1 MTHQSSRPLT
11 QALAQYVATLA
22 PGDIPSAVRER
33 TVEMVLDGSG
43 ALLAAADPRLSTG
56 RRIAAFARA
65 QGGAEQATVVGHGF
79 RTGAALAA
87 LANGTMGYACDVE
100 PHHPAGVLHPIAV
113 MVPTALAISELA
125 GAGGERLMTAIVL
138 GCEIE
143 YRLSMALGPVEQY
156 NLGFH
161 PSAVCGCFG
170 ATAAA
175 SFLLG
180 LGTEQLER
188 AFGLAGCQASG
199 LMAWETDPSENSR
212 PFQMGM
218 AARNGVTAALLARDG
233 FGAPDRIFDGGHD
246 VLSAYSRVA
255 DPAPLTAD
263 LGSAWDGVT
272 ELAIKPYP
280 CVSFLHPALDA
291 LETLLARHALSS
303 SDIASIQLRFADA
316 GAHCVDDNP
325 LKGHN
330 AQYVLP
336 VRTALGRLS
345 YLDLFEDRRLSHPEV
360 RRLAESTSVVR
371 DFGEFEQKFPDFYI
385 GEITLDLHG
394 GRRVSERCDIA
405 RGYPEAPL
413 PQADIESKFHEIVGE
428 VADEQRRAALA
439 TAATT
444 IFDADSVDDLAALL
458 AARPRTSVKGE

>member
-11 QALAQYVATLA
+11 QALAQYVATLT

-113 MVPTALAISELA
+113 MAPTALAMSELA

-175 SFLLG
+175 SFVLG
-180 LGTEQLER
+180 LGPEQLER

-218 AARNGVTAALLARDG
+218 AARNGVTAALLAADG
-233 FGAPDRIFDGGHD
+233 FGGPTGIFDRGHT
-246 VLSAYSRVA
+246 VFGAFSRNPNPQRLVE
-255 DPAPLTAD
+255 D
-263 LGSAWDGVT
+263 LGRTFDGIM
-272 ELAIKPYP
+272 ELAIKPYSS
-280 CVSFLHPALDA
+280 VSFLHPALDA
-291 LETLLARHALSS
+291 LLALAREDDLTIA
-303 SDIASIQLRFADA
+303 DIDRIALRFPSS
-316 GAHCVDDNP
+316 GAHCIDNNP
-325 LKGHN
+325 LKSHC
-330 AQYVLP
+330 AQYILP
-336 VRTALGRLS
+336 VALSPTGLS
-345 YLDLFEDRRLSHPEV
+345 VIDLFVDRRDGDPEIRRLSQRVTVIRDDELDREFPARYASVIEV
-360 RRLAESTSVVR
+360 STRDGRRLS
-371 DFGEFEQKFPDFYI
+371 
-385 GEITLDLHG
+385 
-394 GRRVSERCDIA
+394 RRNDIA
-405 RGYPEAPL
+405 RGYPETPMS
-413 PQADIESKFHEIVGE
+413 ADERTAKYERLAGAIASPARVAELKRTIESLWQAPSI
-428 VADEQRRAALA
+428 AAYAKLMGA
-439 TAATT
+439 PPDPA
-444 IFDADSVDDLAALL
+444 V
-458 AARPRTSVKGE
+458 R